1 MNTIRTK
8 LIRVGNSR
16 GIRIPKAVI
25 EQLELGDD
33 VDIAIE
39 GGRLVIQS
47 ATRRRQGW
55 DAAFAAMAAAGD
67 DALLDAPTST
77 EWERSEWEW

>member
-16 GIRIPKAVI
+16 GIRIPKAII

-33 VDIAIE
+33 IDIAIDGE
-39 GGRLVIQS
+39 RLVIQS
-47 ATRRRQGW
+47 APRRRQGW
-55 DAAFAAMAAAGD
+55 DAAFAAMAEAGD
-67 DALLDAPTST
+67 DAMLDTPTST
-77 EWERSEWEW
+77 EWDRSEWQW